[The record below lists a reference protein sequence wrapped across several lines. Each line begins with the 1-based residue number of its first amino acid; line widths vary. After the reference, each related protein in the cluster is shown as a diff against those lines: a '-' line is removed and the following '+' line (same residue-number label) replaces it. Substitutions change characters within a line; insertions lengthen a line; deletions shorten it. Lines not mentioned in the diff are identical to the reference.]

1 MGRGIGMEGPYPSL
15 SPSANKGKGRQTSTG
30 GGADAEADLTRRTSN
45 KYYSGSIAAAR
56 DDPNG
61 TIGQGDRISLVG
73 GLIRGPSVDLGEG
86 MVGVGRNSIIRNSMI
101 GGVGSPKSG
110 TLLLGPAPNGIP
122 VDRSDRERERDK
134 RPPHL
139 IPQPEICVECMMRDR
154 DMIDVD
160 VTGDGVWE
168 RESDAEW
175 EEALRLDSTRDDTG
189 SLGDRGSEEGFANT
203 DSNGRKRRM
212 SSNAGG
218 GEGSRESAGG
228 RSYASGR
235 KKIGRGQPL
244 TVASLK
250 LWTSMVSSSCSLIY
264 LQSVSDTDTSSHSI
278 PLLQLS
284 GGRLYSSSS
293 ILSYAS
299 SNYSVKLENL
309 HRPKGTVWLD
319 QKFDN
324 PLQALRQSLVCWVL
338 HAVARPLHSCRMV
351 KP

>member
-1 MGRGIGMEGPYPSL
+1 M
-15 SPSANKGKGRQTSTG
+15 STG
-30 GGADAEADLTRRTSN
+30 GGVDAEADLTRRASN
-45 KYYSGSIAAAR
+45 KYYSGSITAAR

-101 GGVGSPKSG
+101 GSPQSG

-175 EEALRLDSTRDDTG
+175 EEALRLDSLRDDTG
-189 SLGDRGSEEGFANT
+189 SQGDLPDSRERGSEEGGAS

-212 SSNAGG
+212 SSNTGG

-228 RSYASGR
+228 RSSIHGNSSGR
-235 KKIGRGQPL
+235 KRIGKGQPL

-250 LWTSMVSSSCSLIY
+250 LWTSMVSSASSRYGLN
-264 LQSVSDTDTSSHSI
+264 LSDTSARST
-278 PLLQLS
+278 LLRQLS
-284 GGRLYSSSS
+284 VGRPYSSS
-293 ILSYAS
+293 
-299 SNYSVKLENL
+299 
-309 HRPKGTVWLD
+309 
-319 QKFDN
+319 
-324 PLQALRQSLVCWVL
+324 
-338 HAVARPLHSCRMV
+338 
-351 KP
+351 